1 MRRRHGRCKSLP
13 HNPSLVAATAAPRR
27 FVARGGRAQLIGRS
41 VRPSRA
47 TTLRVVQAL
56 GENTRRNARGVPL
69 AATVSK
75 NCGPRPAK
83 RAPARAVVQHSA
95 PSHPPAARGRP
106 NAAQR
111 RFTAAQRTLV
121 AALTASHRPPARAEL
136 TNTHRDTAV
145 ASRSRRAL
153 VRCGNRRATAGER
166 EFGALTPVRT
176 LLPTRS
182 DRCRTCILSVLP

>member
-1 MRRRHGRCKSLP
+1 MRYNTPCFSGSCRKLHIVTVGR
-13 HNPSLVAATAAPRR
+13 
-27 FVARGGRAQLIGRS
+27 
-41 VRPSRA
+41 
-47 TTLRVVQAL
+47 
-56 GENTRRNARGVPL
+56 VPL
-69 AATVSK
+69 AATVFV

-111 RFTAAQRTLV
+111 RFTAALRTLV
-121 AALTASHRPPARAEL
+121 AALTGSHRPPARAEL
-136 TNTHRDTAV
+136 TNAHRDTSV

-153 VRCGNRRATAGER
+153 VRRGNRRATAGER

-176 LLPTRS
+176 LLPTPSGRRRYVKLRAGERS
-182 DRCRTCILSVLP
+182 VR